1 MMNNTS
7 QMNTSR
13 DRLAL
18 LLAMALAGSV
28 LGQPAVIAPPQAD
41 SAQQVSK
48 RQTVDLL
55 LAQALEALKA
65 PPPRAPGRA
74 GKLPSSME
82 VVAERLQQAA
92 ALEPYRADLLFSA
105 ANACVFTRDLS
116 KAISL
121 YEKILDIAPDDID
134 AHSYLAVWQ
143 RCKGNQAAAD
153 THMAKL
159 RQRDAGRAQHLE
171 KFFAVIDSVTTMP
184 LRDKLPPQEAK
195 AFTGPIA
202 IVLLGYVLNPDGSM
216 HPLLVQRL
224 NKALELANQLPDA
237 WVVVTGGVPH
247 NNKTEGRVMA
257 QWLVDHGIE
266 PSRICED
273 NFARTTVENALFSRY
288 ALAKHRIKHA
298 VLVSAATH
306 LRRAQAIFTVAS
318 WETGP
323 RDLQYVSIGAPDKPL
338 AELEKVSDTELLR
351 IYRDALKA
359 MGLWG
364 FRSYPL
370 EER

>member
-1 MMNNTS
+1 
-7 QMNTSR
+7 
-13 DRLAL
+13 
-18 LLAMALAGSV
+18 MALAGSAFGRPILSV
-28 LGQPAVIAPPQAD
+28 QPQAD
-41 SAQQVSK
+41 YSQYVTK

-55 LAQALEALKA
+55 LEKALEALKA
-65 PPPRAPGRA
+65 PARPPTPGFT

-82 VVAERLQQAA
+82 IVAERLQQAA

-105 ANACVFTRDLS
+105 ANACVFTRDLK

-121 YEKILDIAPDDID
+121 YEKIVEIAPDDID
-134 AHSYLAVWQ
+134 AHSYLAAWQ
-143 RCKGNQAAAD
+143 RYKGNKAAAD
-153 THMAKL
+153 THMATL
-159 RQRDAGRAQHLE
+159 RQLNAGRAQHLE
-171 KFFAVIDSVTTMP
+171 KVFAVIDSVVTMP
-184 LRDKLPPQEAK
+184 IRDTLPQQEAN
-195 AFTGPIA
+195 AFTGPVA

-216 HPLLVQRL
+216 HPLLIQRL
-224 NKALELANQLPDA
+224 NKTLELANQLPDA
-237 WVVVTGGVPH
+237 LVVVTGGVPH

-257 QWLVDHGIE
+257 QWLVDHGIDQ
-266 PSRICED
+266 SRICED

-298 VLVSAATH
+298 VLASAASH
-306 LRRAQAIFTVAS
+306 LRRAQALFTIAS

-338 AELEKVSDTELLR
+338 TELEKVSDGELLR

-370 EER
+370 EEK

>member
-1 MMNNTS
+1 MMNHS
-7 QMNTSR
+7 SR
-13 DRLAL
+13 SPFAL
-18 LLAMALAGSV
+18 VLAMALAGS
-28 LGQPAVIAPPQAD
+28 LFGRPILTAQPQAD
-41 SAQQVSK
+41 YSQYVTR

-65 PPPRAPGRA
+65 PARAPTPGLA
-74 GKLPSSME
+74 DKPPSNMAI
-82 VVAERLQQAA
+82 VAERLQQAA

-105 ANACVFTRDLS
+105 ANACVSTRDL
-116 KAISL
+116 KQAISL
-121 YEKILDIAPDDID
+121 YDKILEIAPDDID
-134 AHSYLAVWQ
+134 AHSYLAAWHRYQ
-143 RCKGNQAAAD
+143 GSHAAAD
-153 THMAKL
+153 AHLATL
-159 RQRDAGRAQHLE
+159 RQLNAGRAQHLE
-171 KFFAVIDSVTTMP
+171 KVFAVIDSVTTMP
-184 LRDKLPPQEAK
+184 LRDKLPQQEAE
-195 AFTGPIA
+195 AFTGPVA

-216 HPLLVQRL
+216 HPHLIQRL

-237 WVVVTGGVPH
+237 LVVVTGGVPH

-257 QWLVDHGIE
+257 QWLVDHGVKQ
-266 PSRICED
+266 SRICED

-298 VLVSAATH
+298 VLVSAASH
-306 LRRAQAIFTVAS
+306 LRRGQALFTVAS

-338 AELEKVSDTELLR
+338 KELEKVGDVELLR